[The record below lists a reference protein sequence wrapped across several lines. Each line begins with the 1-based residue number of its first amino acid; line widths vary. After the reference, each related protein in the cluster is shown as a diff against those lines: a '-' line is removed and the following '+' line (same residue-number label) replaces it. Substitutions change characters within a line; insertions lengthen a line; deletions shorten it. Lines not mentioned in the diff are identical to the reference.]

1 MFTHLLSYVA
11 FFIHLWSFIIA
22 TILINRLKFPYACLY
37 SQFHHIHNFSFYILS
52 LFISMQPQR
61 LTVANTL
68 IDHDFVYW
76 TVVPFIIFIY
86 FNPTHLRQ
94 AFIIFAI
101 SIPINNDYSL
111 RITVLPHSFNL
122 LSTFILRSPYLFIS
136 SPTSSLIHHA
146 YSFLHLI
153 HFLISLPLL
162 SPHILTSHPCGWS
175 GPRSTTPRASK
186 KQSRARDPVQHTPS
200 SKNRS

>member
-1 MFTHLLSYVA
+1 MGLNSLMHVF
-11 FFIHLWSFIIA
+11 
-22 TILINRLKFPYACLY
+22 
-37 SQFHHIHNFSFYILS
+37 IHNFSIFTISSFYIFS

-86 FNPTHLRQ
+86 FSPTHLQQ

-111 RITVLPHSFNL
+111 HITVLPHSFNL
-122 LSTFILRSPYLFIS
+122 LSTFIFRSPYLFIS

-153 HFLISLPLL
+153 HFLTSLPLL
-162 SPHILTSHPCGWS
+162 PPHILTSHPCG
-175 GPRSTTPRASK
+175 
-186 KQSRARDPVQHTPS
+186 
-200 SKNRS
+200 